1 MLSLH
6 ILAETFVAA
15 PRAPA
20 SSSHARGGGP
30 PAMAAGEPPHVAVV
44 GAGWGGWAAAQTL
57 VENGCRVTLLDSL
70 PDPTGETPYLTPT
83 GKPFEAGTRG
93 FWKDY
98 PNIEALTRSLGLREE
113 DVFTP
118 FTNSSFYSPDGLEA
132 TAPVF
137 SSTNLP
143 FSDAPLPE
151 LPSPLGQVLAT
162 FQLFERIPVPDRV
175 TVLGLLYATIDFT
188 RDEEAF
194 RAYDR
199 MTAHELFLRMGISER
214 FVRDFLK
221 PTLLIG
227 LFKPPEELS
236 AAVAMELL
244 YFYALAHQTSFDVR
258 WIRYP
263 SISELLI
270 APLARSLLAK
280 TLPPAGE
287 AAGEADGGPGGEDSG
302 AGEADGAGGAPALTV
317 LGGSRVQSVQLDAAG
332 KVSGLSYASRGGS
345 EALTGLDGCVLALGS
360 KGMSGVVGGSPDL
373 ARAAPELCKAASL
386 GGIDVIACRLWLD
399 TTVET
404 RTPANVFSRFEALR
418 GAGGTFFM
426 LDQLQGP
433 AYGGGDEALRAL
445 WGGDEPQGSVVACD
459 FYNSG
464 ASGWACQRARDAAHV
479 SPAPPPPTP
488 TGALMGLSDE
498 DVVATLMED
507 LLPAAV
513 PGFSRANVVDSFV
526 ARYPGAVSWFS
537 PGSFDKRPPLQTRVP
552 NLVCAGDWVRMG
564 EFEHGAK
571 GLCQERAY
579 VSGIEAAN
587 ALARSGALGV
597 RNNRVRQVIPVR
609 DDEPQVVAG
618 RAINKQIYDSL
629 LKPLGLDKLLVR

>member
-1 MLSLH
+1 
-6 ILAETFVAA
+6 
-15 PRAPA
+15 
-20 SSSHARGGGP
+20 
-30 PAMAAGEPPHVAVV
+30 MAAGEPPHVAVV

-287 AAGEADGGPGGEDSG
+287 AAGEAGGGPGGEDSG

-345 EALTGLDGCVLALGS
+345 EALTGLNGCVLALGS
-360 KGMSGVVGGSPDL
+360 KGMSGVVGGSPEL

-464 ASGWACQRARDAAHV
+464 ASAHG
-479 SPAPPPPTP
+479 S
-488 TGALMGLSDE
+488 
-498 DVVATLMED
+498 D

-597 RNNRVRQVIPVR
+597 RNNRVRQVSPVR

>member
-360 KGMSGVVGGSPDL
+360 KGMSGVVGGSPEL

-479 SPAPPPPTP
+479 SPAPSPP
-488 TGALMGLSDE
+488 
-498 DVVATLMED
+498 
-507 LLPAAV
+507 
-513 PGFSRANVVDSFV
+513 
-526 ARYPGAVSWFS
+526 
-537 PGSFDKRPPLQTRVP
+537 RPPQ
-552 NLVCAGDWVRMG
+552 
-564 EFEHGAK
+564 
-571 GLCQERAY
+571 
-579 VSGIEAAN
+579 
-587 ALARSGALGV
+587 ARSWV
-597 RNNRVRQVIPVR
+597 CRTRTSSPR
-609 DDEPQVVAG
+609 
-618 RAINKQIYDSL
+618 
-629 LKPLGLDKLLVR
+629 